1 MENKELTFLTYISVF
16 IIILA
21 FFISWGYIVKQ
32 NKNNKLIEKRR
43 WIEQLPSLISTLGVL
58 GTFLGITVGLIYFD
72 TTDLDNS
79 IPLLLNGLKTAF
91 FTSLAGMMGSLI
103 LSKIV
108 STSFDKNDKGIS
120 DINMA
125 SVEICNALKELKE
138 QVVKQ
143 SQDQLLFYRN
153 VSNSLSNLELNT
165 RELEGLK
172 SKIINIDSTS
182 NSIDNLLRNIIIG
195 LESTNNV
202 SNTILVS
209 IKKIEENSVSIK
221 SSLLPLEEYIRDFN
235 KYTTNMI
242 NLVSSISTG
251 EEESYNEI
259 KRINEVLNKEILTWG
274 EYIKISDRNI
284 SEIVDITSAISSS
297 QEETFNEVKKLGD
310 VLRGEVADI
319 ELKMDETNN
328 LLSQKFEEFSTLL
341 KKSNTEALV
350 EVMKKV
356 TEEFQKQMNSLI
368 NKLIQE
374 NFEELNRSVEKLNAW
389 QQENKEMITS
399 LTKQYKD
406 MALSF
411 ENTSSTLN
419 NVTKNTKLLVSDG
432 GKLDKI
438 ISSLNKVLI
447 EDKKFIEIS
456 TKLSE
461 TADLTKHNMEQFDT
475 STKVL
480 NDWVRKQRNFVEGVQ
495 ILIEK
500 LEELNKI
507 RNYNEQFW
515 QSTKRSLEEGVGY
528 IAQGS
533 KTLNSQLTE
542 LDRQF
547 YARLSTTLAEL
558 DACIQA
564 MVKNSSNRRLGV

>member
-411 ENTSSTLN
+411 ENTSSILN